1 MHTKNNTYFEGEHP
15 VKIKAYYKHE
25 LAALYGVCT
34 KTLSLWINIYLKQL
48 EVFGYKK
55 STKLL
60 RPEVVRFLFERLGE
74 P

>member
-1 MHTKNNTYFEGEHP
+1 MSDKQGIYFEGEQP
-15 VKIKAYYKHE
+15 VKLKAYYKFE

-34 KTLSLWINIYLKQL
+34 KTLSSWIHTYLKEL
-48 EVFGYKK
+48 EVFGYTK